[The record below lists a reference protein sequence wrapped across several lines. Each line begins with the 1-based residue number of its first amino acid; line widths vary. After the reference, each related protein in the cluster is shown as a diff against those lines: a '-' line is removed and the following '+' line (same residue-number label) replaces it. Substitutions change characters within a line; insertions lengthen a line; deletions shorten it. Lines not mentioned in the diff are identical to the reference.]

1 MDKDDIREKFY
12 NENYLEEHQELQI
25 NWTIKL
31 DDLFFEAIK
40 IAYEFAS
47 HVIGDDY
54 LDDSFAVE
62 FRDILLNSSKYNME
76 DIDKYFFNFNCEES
90 PFNET
95 LHSIFLMNVDDSL
108 VVSINLFN
116 FVFSIEV
123 SKNLNLVPDNLFGY
137 FLLNNI
143 DESISEY
150 NVTMD
155 SLKIV
160 ELYNRLKSKRKINMD
175 MM

>member
-1 MDKDDIREKFY
+1 MKRFIVF
-12 NENYLEEHQELQI
+12 
-25 NWTIKL
+25 
-31 DDLFFEAIK
+31 
-40 IAYEFAS
+40 
-47 HVIGDDY
+47 
-54 LDDSFAVE
+54 
-62 FRDILLNSSKYNME
+62 
-76 DIDKYFFNFNCEES
+76 
-90 PFNET
+90 
-95 LHSIFLMNVDDSL
+95 FLMKVDDSL

-143 DESISEY
+143 DGSISEY

>member
-1 MDKDDIREKFY
+1 
-12 NENYLEEHQELQI
+12 
-25 NWTIKL
+25 
-31 DDLFFEAIK
+31 
-40 IAYEFAS
+40 
-47 HVIGDDY
+47 
-54 LDDSFAVE
+54 
-62 FRDILLNSSKYNME
+62 
-76 DIDKYFFNFNCEES
+76 
-90 PFNET
+90 
-95 LHSIFLMNVDDSL
+95 MNVDDSL

-143 DESISEY
+143 DGSISEY

>member
-1 MDKDDIREKFY
+1 
-12 NENYLEEHQELQI
+12 
-25 NWTIKL
+25 
-31 DDLFFEAIK
+31 
-40 IAYEFAS
+40 
-47 HVIGDDY
+47 

-62 FRDILLNSSKYNME
+62 FRDILLNSSKYNMD

-90 PFNET
+90 PFNEM

-143 DESISEY
+143 DGSISEY

-175 MM
+175 IM